1 MNASTGAFTYD
12 PTNVAAFETIQ
23 VGTTAIDTFTYT
35 VTDNH
40 GASSTATVTVDVS
53 VTDAGPSAT
62 GFTTSTDED
71 TPILNGSVA
80 ANVTA
85 GEPGDTG
92 DTLTY
97 TATNAA
103 SGAVVSMN
111 ASTGAFTY
119 DPTNVAAFE
128 TIQVGTTAIDT
139 FTYTVTDNHG
149 ASSTATVTVDVSV
162 TDAGP
167 SATGF
172 TTSTDEDTPIL
183 NGSVAA
189 NVTAGEPGD
198 TGDTLTYTATNAAS
212 GAVVSMNASTGA
224 FTYDPTNVAAFETIQ
239 VGTTAI
245 DTFTYTVTDNHG
257 ASSTATV
264 TVDVSVTDAGP
275 SATGFTTSTDEDT
288 PILNGSVAANVTAGE
303 PGDTGDTLTYTATNA
318 ASGAVV
324 SMNASTGAFTY
335 DPTNVAAFETMP
347 GRHHR
352 DRHLHLHR
360 HRQPRRSSSTATV
373 TVDVSSPMPARART
387 GRHRQHRRRHA
398 DPQRSA
404 SPPTSPPSD
413 ARRHRS
419 ATLTDYGH
427 RCDQRARRQ
436 SSRCNASTGA
446 FTYDPT
452 NAAAFETHA
461 RSAPPRSTPS
471 PTPSPTTTAPARP
484 PPSPS
489 TSRHRCRPER
499 HRFHHQH
506 RRRHADPQRQRRRQR
521 HRRRARRHRRHADLY
536 GHQCRVR
543 RSRLDERQH
552 RRLHL

>member
-1 MNASTGAFTYD
+1 MRVRRSVSLNASTGTFTYDPTNVAAFETMPVGTTAIDTFTYTVTDNHGASSTATVTVDVSVTDAGPSATGFTTSTDEDTPILNGSVAANVTAGEPGDTGDTLTYTATNAASGAVVSMNASTGAFTYD

-335 DPTNVAAFETMP
+335 DPTNVAAFETIQV
-347 GRHHR
+347 GTTAIDTFTYTVTDNHGA
-352 DRHLHLHR
+352 
-360 HRQPRRSSSTATV
+360 SSTATV
-373 TVDVSSPMPARART
+373 TVDVSVTDAGPSA
-387 GRHRQHRRRHA
+387 G
-398 DPQRSA
+398 SA
-404 SPPTSPPSD
+404 SGTTNED
-413 ARRHRS
+413 ASTTITVSGAHGEDSGDTISSYSARH
-419 ATLTDYGH
+419 
-427 RCDQRARRQ
+427 DQRAR
-436 SSRCNASTGA
+436 G
-446 FTYDPT
+446 DD
-452 NAAAFETHA
+452 
-461 RSAPPRSTPS
+461 
-471 PTPSPTTTAPARP
+471 
-484 PPSPS
+484 
-489 TSRHRCRPER
+489 
-499 HRFHHQH
+499 HQ
-506 RRRHADPQRQRRRQR
+506 QQ
-521 HRRRARRHRRHADLY
+521 
-536 GHQCRVR
+536 
-543 RSRLDERQH
+543 
-552 RRLHL
+552 

>member
-1 MNASTGAFTYD
+1 MPSVPAQSSRCNASTGTFTYDPTNVAAFETIQVGTTAIDTFTYTVTDNHGASSTATVTVDVSVTDAGPSATGFTTSTDEDTPILNGSVAANVTAGEPGDTGDTLTYTATNAASGAVVSMNASTGAFTYD

-335 DPTNVAAFETMP
+335 DPTNVAAFETIQV
-347 GRHHR
+347 GTTAIDTFTYTVTDNHGA
-352 DRHLHLHR
+352 
-360 HRQPRRSSSTATV
+360 SSTATV
-373 TVDVSSPMPARART
+373 TVDVSVTDAGPSAT
-387 GRHRQHRRRHA
+387 GFTTSTDEDTPILNGSVA
-398 DPQRSA
+398 A
-404 SPPTSPPSD
+404 TSPPASP
-413 ARRHRS
+413 
-419 ATLTDYGH
+419 AT
-427 RCDQRARRQ
+427 
-436 SSRCNASTGA
+436 
-446 FTYDPT
+446 
-452 NAAAFETHA
+452 
-461 RSAPPRSTPS
+461 
-471 PTPSPTTTAPARP
+471 PATR
-484 PPSPS
+484 
-489 TSRHRCRPER
+489 
-499 HRFHHQH
+499 
-506 RRRHADPQRQRRRQR
+506 
-521 HRRRARRHRRHADLY
+521 
-536 GHQCRVR
+536 
-543 RSRLDERQH
+543 
-552 RRLHL
+552 